1 MLRLSRL
8 TDYATAALGWMA
20 EHPQRIVSAAELAL
34 ALRLEAPTVAK
45 VLRSLVQAGM
55 IESFRG
61 AAGGYRLARA
71 AESINLA
78 ELVEALE
85 GPFGITDCAAGSRCE
100 HAAHCGVSAPWQR
113 ISAVVAQTLAR
124 MSLADLA
131 RPALPAAGRRL
142 PARVEVV

>member
-20 EHPQRIVSAAELAL
+20 EHPHRIVSAAELATVL
-34 ALRLEAPTVAK
+34 HLEAPTVAK
-45 VLRSLVQAGM
+45 VLRSLVRAGM
-55 IESFRG
+55 VESFRG
-61 AAGGYRLARA
+61 ASGGYRLARP
-71 AESINLA
+71 AEHINLA

-85 GPFGITDCAAGSRCE
+85 GPFGITDCAAGDACAHST
-100 HAAHCGVSAPWQR
+100 HCGVSAPWQR

-131 RPALPAAGRRL
+131 RPLPASPERRV
-142 PARVEVV
+142 AIQVEVA

>member
-20 EHPQRIVSAAELAL
+20 EHPQRIVSAAELAH

-45 VLRSLVQAGM
+45 VLRSLVRAGVVD
-55 IESFRG
+55 SFRG
-61 AAGGYRLARA
+61 ATGGYRLARP
-71 AESINLA
+71 AERINLA

-85 GPFGITDCAAGSRCE
+85 GPFGITDCAAGGRCE
-100 HAAHCGVSAPWQR
+100 HAAHCAVSAPWQR

-131 RPALPAAGRRL
+131 GPGVASASRRL
-142 PARVEVV
+142 PARVEVA